1 MSQRKAYIY
10 AGLAIFFWST
20 VATVF
25 KIALQYLDP
34 LNLVM
39 YASFTSFVALF
50 IIVLVKG
57 KLKEIRTF
65 TREDIGKSMILGFLN
80 PFLYYIILFKAYS
93 LLPAQVAQPLN
104 MVWPIVLVFLS
115 IPFLKQKIGVSSFI
129 ALFISFTGVLLI
141 SSQGDVV
148 HFGKSNP
155 VGVLLALGSSLIW
168 SFFFIFNLRD
178 KRDEELKLLLNF
190 FFSTIL
196 IVLLNLILGNFSV
209 PVFKG
214 LAAAA
219 YIGLFE
225 MGITFLFW
233 LKALS
238 LSKSTDRI
246 SNYVYLAPF
255 VSLIF
260 IHYFLGEKIYGTTI
274 LGLLLIVSG
283 IIYQKVRSNRKSP
296 THKLSD

>member
-1 MSQRKAYIY
+1 MAKNQQKAYIY

-39 YASFTSFVALF
+39 YASFTSFVSLL

-57 KLKEIRTF
+57 KLKEILTF
-65 TREDIGKSMILGFLN
+65 TKGDFGNSIILGFLN

-115 IPFLKQKIGVSSFI
+115 MPFLKQKIGVSSFI
-129 ALFISFTGVLLI
+129 ALFISFAGVFLI
-141 SSQGDVV
+141 SSQGDVF
-148 HFGKSNP
+148 HFGKSDP
-155 VGVLLALGSSLIW
+155 IGVLLAVGSSLIW
-168 SFFFIFNLRD
+168 SFFFIFNVRD
-178 KRDEELKLLLNF
+178 KRDEELKLLMNF
-190 FFSTIL
+190 FFSTVFIL
-196 IVLLNLILGNFSV
+196 LLNLIMGNFRV
-209 PVFKG
+209 PEFKG
-214 LAAAA
+214 LVAAA

-238 LSKSTDRI
+238 WSKSTDRI

-260 IHYFLGEKIYGTTI
+260 IHHFLGEKIYGTTL
-274 LGLLLIVSG
+274 LGLFLIVSG
-283 IIYQKVRSNRKSP
+283 IIYQKVRSDK
-296 THKLSD
+296 

>member
-1 MSQRKAYIY
+1 MDRNQQKAHIY

-39 YASFTSFVALF
+39 YASLTSFVALF
-50 IIVLVKG
+50 VIVLVKG
-57 KLKEIRTF
+57 KLKEILTF
-65 TREDIGKSMILGFLN
+65 TKADFANSIILGFLN

-129 ALFISFTGVLLI
+129 ALFISFAGVFLI
-141 SSQGDVV
+141 SSQGDVF

-155 VGVLLALGSSLIW
+155 IGVLLAVGSSLIW
-168 SFFFIFNLRD
+168 SFFFIFNVRD
-178 KRDEELKLLLNF
+178 KRDEELKLLMNF
-190 FFSTIL
+190 FFSTVFIL
-196 IVLLNLILGNFSV
+196 LLNLIMGNFRI
-209 PVFKG
+209 PEFKG
-214 LAAAA
+214 MAAAA

-260 IHYFLGEKIYGTTI
+260 IHHFLGEKIYWTTI
-274 LGLLLIVSG
+274 LGLFLIVAG
-283 IIYQKVRSNRKSP
+283 IIYQKVRSDK
-296 THKLSD
+296 

>member
-1 MSQRKAYIY
+1 MNQRKAYIY

-25 KIALQYLDP
+25 KVALKYLDP

-50 IIVLVKG
+50 VIVLVKG
-57 KLKEIRTF
+57 KLNQIRNY
-65 TREDIGKSMILGFLN
+65 TRRDFGNSMILGFLN

-115 IPFLKQKIGVSSFI
+115 IPFLKQKIGFSSFI
-129 ALFISFTGVLLI
+129 ALFISFAGVLLI
-141 SSQGDVV
+141 SSQGDIF

-155 VGVLLALGSSLIW
+155 IGILLAVGSSFIW
-168 SFFFIFNLRD
+168 SFFFIYNVRD
-178 KRDEELKLLLNF
+178 KRDEELKLFLNF
-190 FFSTIL
+190 FFSSIF
-196 IVLLNLILGNFSV
+196 IVLLNLFLGNFRV
-209 PVFKG
+209 PAFEG
-214 LAAAA
+214 IAAAV

-225 MGITFLFW
+225 MGLTFLFW

-238 LSKSTDRI
+238 YSRSTDRV

-255 VSLIF
+255 ISLIF

-283 IIYQKVRSNRKSP
+283 IIYQKVRSNK
-296 THKLSD
+296 

>member
-1 MSQRKAYIY
+1 MAKNQQKAYIY

-39 YASFTSFVALF
+39 YASFTSFVSLL

-57 KLKEIRTF
+57 KLKEILTF
-65 TREDIGKSMILGFLN
+65 TKGDFGNSIILGFLN

-129 ALFISFTGVLLI
+129 ALFISFAGVFLI
-141 SSQGDVV
+141 SSQGDMF

-155 VGVLLALGSSLIW
+155 IGVLLAVSSSLIW
-168 SFFFIFNLRD
+168 SVFFIFNVRD
-178 KRDEELKLLLNF
+178 KRDEELKLLMNF
-190 FFSTIL
+190 FFSTVFIL
-196 IVLLNLILGNFSV
+196 LLNLIMGNFRV
-209 PVFKG
+209 PEFKG
-214 LAAAA
+214 LVAAA

-260 IHYFLGEKIYGTTI
+260 IHHFLGEKIYWTTL
-274 LGLLLIVSG
+274 LGLFLIVSG
-283 IIYQKVRSNRKSP
+283 IIYQKVRSDK
-296 THKLSD
+296 

>member
-1 MSQRKAYIY
+1 MNQRKAYVY

-25 KIALQYLDP
+25 KVALKYLDP

-50 IIVLVKG
+50 VIVLVKG
-57 KLKEIRTF
+57 KLNQIRNY
-65 TREDIGKSMILGFLN
+65 TRRDFGNSMILGFLN

-115 IPFLKQKIGVSSFI
+115 IPFLKQKIGLPSFI
-129 ALFISFTGVLLI
+129 ALFISFAGVFLI
-141 SSQGDVV
+141 SSQGDVF

-155 VGVLLALGSSLIW
+155 IGLMLAVGSSFIW
-168 SFFFIFNLRD
+168 SFFFIFNVRD
-178 KRDEELKLLLNF
+178 KRDEELKLFLNF
-190 FFSTIL
+190 FFSSIF
-196 IVLLNLILGNFSV
+196 IVLLNLFLGNFRV
-209 PVFKG
+209 HAFEG
-214 LAAAA
+214 IAAAV

-225 MGITFLFW
+225 MGLTFLFW

-238 LSKSTDRI
+238 YSRSTDRV

-255 VSLIF
+255 ISLIF

-283 IIYQKVRSNRKSP
+283 IIYQKVRSNK
-296 THKLSD
+296 

>member
-1 MSQRKAYIY
+1 MNQRKAYVY

-25 KIALQYLDP
+25 KIALKFLDP

-57 KLKEIRTF
+57 KLNEIRAF
-65 TREDIGKSMILGFLN
+65 NKADIGNSMILGFLN

-104 MVWPIVLVFLS
+104 MVWPILLVFLS
-115 IPFLKQKIGVSSFI
+115 IPFLKQKIRLSSFI
-129 ALFISFTGVLLI
+129 ALFISFAGVFLI
-141 SSQGDVV
+141 SSQGDVF

-155 VGVLLALGSSLIW
+155 IGVMLAVGSSLIW
-168 SFFFIFNLRD
+168 SFFFIFNVRD

-190 FFSTIL
+190 FFSSVF
-196 IVLLNLILGNFSV
+196 IVMLNLITGNFKV
-209 PVFKG
+209 PAFEG
-214 LAAAA
+214 IAAAI

-225 MGITFLFW
+225 MGLTFLFW

-238 LSKSTDRI
+238 LSRSTDRV

-255 VSLIF
+255 ISLIF

-274 LGLLLIVSG
+274 MGLFLIVSG
-283 IIYQKVRSNRKSP
+283 IIYQKIRSGK
-296 THKLSD
+296 

>member
-1 MSQRKAYIY
+1 MVQNQKKAYFY
-10 AGLAIFFWST
+10 AGMAIFFWST

-25 KIALQYLDP
+25 KIALRYLDP

-50 IIVLVKG
+50 FIVSYQG

-65 TREDIGKSMILGFLN
+65 SKSDFGSSMFLGFLN
-80 PFLYYIILFKAYS
+80 PFLYYIILFKAYT

-115 IPFLKQKIGVSSFI
+115 IPVLKQKIGFSSFI
-129 ALFISFTGVLLI
+129 SLFIGFAGVFLI
-141 SSQGDVV
+141 SSQGDVL
-148 HFGKSNP
+148 HFGKSDP
-155 VGVLLALGSSLIW
+155 FGVILAVGSSLIW
-168 SFFFIFNLRD
+168 SFFFIFNVRD
-178 KRDEELKLLLNF
+178 KRDEELKLLMNF
-190 FFSTIL
+190 FFSTL
-196 IVLLNLILGNFSV
+196 FIVILNLFKGNFQV
-209 PVFKG
+209 PVFEG
-214 LAAAA
+214 ITAAV

-238 LSKSTDRI
+238 LSKSTDKI

-255 VSLIF
+255 ISLIF
-260 IHYFLGEKIYGTTI
+260 IHLFLGEKIYGTTI
-274 LGLLLIVSG
+274 LGLILIVTG
-283 IIYQKVRSNRKSP
+283 IFYQKMRSPK
-296 THKLSD
+296 

>member
-1 MSQRKAYIY
+1 MNQRKAYIY

-25 KIALQYLDP
+25 KVALKYLDP

-50 IIVLVKG
+50 VIVLVKG
-57 KLKEIRTF
+57 KLNQIRNY
-65 TREDIGKSMILGFLN
+65 TRRDFGNSMILGFLN

-115 IPFLKQKIGVSSFI
+115 IPFLKQKIGFSSFI
-129 ALFISFTGVLLI
+129 ALFISFAGVLLI
-141 SSQGDVV
+141 SSQGDIF

-155 VGVLLALGSSLIW
+155 IGILLAVGSSFIW
-168 SFFFIFNLRD
+168 SFFFIYNVRD
-178 KRDEELKLLLNF
+178 KRDEELKLFLNF
-190 FFSTIL
+190 FFSSIF
-196 IVLLNLILGNFSV
+196 IVLLNLFLGNFRV
-209 PVFKG
+209 PAFEG
-214 LAAAA
+214 IAAAV

-225 MGITFLFW
+225 MGLTFLFW

-238 LSKSTDRI
+238 YSKSTDRV

-255 VSLIF
+255 ISLIF

-283 IIYQKVRSNRKSP
+283 IIYQKVRSNK
-296 THKLSD
+296 

>member
-1 MSQRKAYIY
+1 MNQRKAYIY

-25 KIALQYLDP
+25 KVALKYLDP

-50 IIVLVKG
+50 VIVLVKG
-57 KLKEIRTF
+57 KLNQIRNY
-65 TREDIGKSMILGFLN
+65 TRRDFGNSMILGFLN

-115 IPFLKQKIGVSSFI
+115 IPFLKQKIGFSSFI
-129 ALFISFTGVLLI
+129 ALFISFAGVLLI
-141 SSQGDVV
+141 SSQGDIF

-155 VGVLLALGSSLIW
+155 IGILLAVGSSFIW
-168 SFFFIFNLRD
+168 SFFFIFNVRD
-178 KRDEELKLLLNF
+178 KRDEELKLFLNF
-190 FFSTIL
+190 FFSSIF
-196 IVLLNLILGNFSV
+196 IVLLNLFLGNFRV
-209 PVFKG
+209 PAFEG
-214 LAAAA
+214 IAAAV

-225 MGITFLFW
+225 MGLTFLFW

-238 LSKSTDRI
+238 YSKSTDRV

-255 VSLIF
+255 ISLIF

-283 IIYQKVRSNRKSP
+283 IIYQKVRSNK
-296 THKLSD
+296 

>member
-1 MSQRKAYIY
+1 MSQQKAYIY

-65 TREDIGKSMILGFLN
+65 TRGDIGNSMILGFLN